1 MQKISVATKQD
12 IVVLEERA
20 KAVST
25 KANFKI
31 TSQET
36 LKKANE
42 IMATLK
48 VAKKFVSE
56 KKASIIQPL
65 LLATKNTREL
75 FKPIE
80 SIIFD
85 AELRLKEGVLA
96 YKKQVDEAIAKQKE
110 KIEKEVESGEKTF
123 DQASEKIEKVEA
135 KTGEFKTRKIQK
147 LVITDEKKIPRE
159 YLTINEVLLR
169 RDLISGKSIPGAEL
183 KIEEIAL

>member
-20 KAVST
+20 NAIST

-56 KKASIIQPL
+56 NKAKIIQPL

-75 FKPIE
+75 FRPIE
-80 SIIFD
+80 EKING
-85 AELRLKEGVLA
+85 AEIRLKEGILS
-96 YKKQVDEAIAKQKE
+96 YKKVVEERQAEQKA
-110 KIEKEVESGEKTF
+110 KIEAEVESGQKTF
-123 DQASEKIEKVEA
+123 DQASEKMEKVEA
-135 KTGEFKTRKIQK
+135 KTEEFKTRKIQK
-147 LVITDEKKIPRE
+147 LVITDEKKIPQE
-159 YLTINEVLLR
+159 YFVIDEVRLR
-169 RDLISGKSIPGAEL
+169 RDLLAGKSIPGAEL
-183 KIEEIAL
+183 KTEEIAL